1 MNVKIK
7 DKFLEIGLTLEEAYI
22 LGRVQYFEDEGLPY
36 YESNE
41 AIAKLLHK
49 SRSYIKKCIN
59 ELVENGYLN
68 KTVSS
73 RRRLLSINHTEKEVT
88 EKPLIEGTRKPL
100 IEVTEKPLI
109 EGTRKPLIEGTRK
122 PLIEVTEKPHIKGKH
137 SSINNLSKEEQ
148 LKKIQEALDRMP
160 KANEEDYY

>member
-7 DKFLEIGLTLEEAYI
+7 DKFLEKGLTLEEAYI

-73 RRRLLSINHTEKEVT
+73 RRRLLSINHTE
-88 EKPLIEGTRKPL
+88 
-100 IEVTEKPLI
+100 
-109 EGTRKPLIEGTRK
+109 IEGTRK
-122 PLIEVTEKPHIKGKH
+122 PLIEVTEKPHIKSKH

-160 KANEEDYY
+160 KANREDFY

>member
-59 ELVENGYLN
+59 ELVKNGYLN

-73 RRRLLSINHTEKEVT
+73 RRRLLSINHTK
-88 EKPLIEGTRKPL
+88 KEGTERPL
-100 IEVTEKPLI
+100 IEV
-109 EGTRKPLIEGTRK
+109 TRKPLIEGTRK
-122 PLIEVTEKPHIKGKH
+122 PHVEEKR